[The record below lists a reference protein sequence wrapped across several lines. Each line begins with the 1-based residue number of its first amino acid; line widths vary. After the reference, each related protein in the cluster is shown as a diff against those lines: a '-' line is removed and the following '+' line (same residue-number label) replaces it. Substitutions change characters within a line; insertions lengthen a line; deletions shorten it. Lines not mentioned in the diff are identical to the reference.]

1 MAEMTNKEKREVV
14 SALERF
20 VQKIGSQSK
29 AAKAMDIAASTL
41 GAVLKGQFD
50 IVSDE
55 MLRKIDSYTKPQGKW
70 NLVETSAYSEIT
82 EVLRIAKEQ
91 CGVTWLTAEA
101 GSGKS
106 STARDYADKTSNVF
120 YILCNEDM
128 RKSDFLDAICRALGI
143 YNYAT
148 RTLSM
153 AMYDIV
159 ERLRKLERP
168 LLIFDEGDKVSD
180 QILNYFVQLYNELE
194 DKAGMVLMSTPY
206 IKVRME
212 RGLRYN
218 KRGFAELYSRIGRR
232 FYMVGHTNAG
242 DIYAICRANGI
253 DSDREIDR
261 IVADAGSYGLDL
273 RRVKKLVQTKRI

>member
-1 MAEMTNKEKREVV
+1 MELTLKQKKEVTRSLDRYVT
-14 SALERF
+14 
-20 VQKIGSQSK
+20 KIGSQSK

-41 GAVLKGQFD
+41 GAVLKGQYD

-55 MLRKIDSYTKPQGKW
+55 MLRKIESYTTQNAQW
-70 NLVETSAYSEIT
+70 SLVETGAYKEIT
-82 EVLRIAKEQ
+82 EVLTLAKEQ
-91 CGVTWLTAEA
+91 CGVTWITADA

-106 STARDYADKTSNVF
+106 STARDYADKVRNVY

-128 RKSDFLDAICRALGI
+128 RKRDFLDAICRAIGV

-159 ERLRKLERP
+159 ERLRKLDQP
-168 LLIFDEGDKVSD
+168 LLIFDEADKLSD

-194 DKAGMVLMSTPY
+194 DKAGMVFLSTPY

-212 RGLRYN
+212 RGIRCN
-218 KRGFAELYSRIGRR
+218 KRGFAELNSRIGRR
-232 FYMVGHTNAG
+232 FFVVSPTNAG
-242 DIYAICRANGI
+242 DIYAICKANGI
-253 DSDREIDR
+253 GEDGIIDK
-261 IVADAGSYGLDL
+261 IVKDASGYDLDL
-273 RRVKKLVQTKRI
+273 RRVKKLVQTKR